1 MRKTVLL
8 LAVMCLLLAGCAEQS
23 DKFAHGEAG
32 NYYNEFISDG
42 SQPDSYI
49 VTAEAHVDD
58 VLSLLYINTAAETGL
73 GFELKLESCDGDIM
87 LYRVG
92 EDGAEYPV
100 AGTPD
105 KTGINM
111 PYTFRTGLTLPEGQ
125 SRLEWRS
132 ENGAVLQF
140 KLTLS
145 GVEDI
150 DISMSNWDELPEV
163 DDLPEIKPEDKPED
177 EPQTGGQ
184 INM

>member
-1 MRKTVLL
+1 MRKSVLL

-100 AGTPD
+100 
-105 KTGINM
+105 
-111 PYTFRTGLTLPEGQ
+111 
-125 SRLEWRS
+125 
-132 ENGAVLQF
+132 
-140 KLTLS
+140 
-145 GVEDI
+145 
-150 DISMSNWDELPEV
+150 
-163 DDLPEIKPEDKPED
+163 
-177 EPQTGGQ
+177 
-184 INM
+184 